1 MDWITFGICFAS
13 AMPLFVIGWP
23 IRSGDRIELINI
35 VRVERPRDRKALAQ
49 FAGRMLYW
57 MGLAIVAAGFAVAG
71 EPIDRATKNLFTLA
85 FAAAISL
92 LSIVLV
98 VGVVRHQNPV

>member
-13 AMPLFVIGWP
+13 AMPLFVIGWL
-23 IRSGDRIELINI
+23 IRSGERIELINI
-35 VRVERPRDRKALAQ
+35 VRVERVRDRKALAQ

-57 MGLAIVAAGFAVAG
+57 MGLAIVAAGFVFAN
-71 EPIDRATKNLFTLA
+71 ESIDRATKNLFTLA
-85 FAAAISL
+85 FACAISL

-98 VGVVRHQNPV
+98 VGVVRHQKPM